1 MRNYQQIIDIAK
13 CLIQA
18 VDARDYNRMQE
29 IVEQL
34 DKAYKKEFGDSLDSY
49 QAYYAFVLMNL
60 ASARY
65 FSFNNMYGQVH
76 ERYKEVEKYMNVFRN
91 NKGYSS
97 EEKTAVEDLFVS
109 MEQINRATPEKHQN
123 LVISRY
129 DTRCCLCRVLPAN
142 KTGSHM
148 VPNFLSHPTF
158 SWDGKGKR
166 FHEALNH
173 DLLNAADLNCQFCGR
188 DVPEWRFAQGEGKT
202 EVTDED
208 IANNINQLEYD
219 NEFCSFCEGRF
230 GILETAY
237 AQYYNRQKK
246 SINPRVA
253 YLFWTSVLWRMSMG
267 SMSIFMDMNDEL
279 PLRRM
284 LDSSIRDTIKEIE
297 EDNSNLGEWK
307 YAMFRVLG
315 LKDGDKGIF
324 GHRKESSPYV
334 VMYNDLVMVFFHN
347 NPSDEELSVGP
358 IQVHRDQLNDWQHP
372 EKTYSADRR
381 WFMDVRDWIVES
393 SYDYY
398 DPIREKTLRTIR
410 EKERSEERV
419 LDESFK
425 KKAISIARLSV
436 PPQPQIIRL
445 HKMQRIVIAWVR
457 LNEAVQK
464 GEAYDPLQDEDLFL
478 QQRDLELY
486 YRDLAKMS
494 RHSEYH
500 DKVPKFPFYE
510 EARKA
515 IPDPQEWAVAYDEGM
530 TDPKYLNACK
540 EFVSTLNHKEINHL
554 INGVPKPYI
563 NPYKNIGRNDPCPC
577 GSGKKFKKCCGRY

>member
-1 MRNYQQIIDIAK
+1 MRNYQLIIDIAN

-18 VDARDYNRMQE
+18 VDARDNIRMQE

-34 DKAYKKEFGDSLDSY
+34 DKAYKKEFGDSLDCY
-49 QAYYAFVLMNL
+49 QAFYAFVLMNL

-76 ERYKEVEKYMNVFRN
+76 ERYKDVEKCMNVFRKN
-91 NKGYSS
+91 EDYST
-97 EEKTAVEDLFVS
+97 EEKKAVEDLFVS

-123 LVISRY
+123 SVITRF

-173 DLLNAADLNCQFCGR
+173 DFLNAPDWNCQFYGR

-219 NEFCSFCEGRF
+219 NEFCSVCEDRF
-230 GILETAY
+230 GILESAY

-253 YLFWTSVLWRMSMG
+253 YLFWMSVLWRMSMG
-267 SMSIFMDMNDEL
+267 SMSIFMDLNDEL

-284 LDSSIRDTIKEIE
+284 LDNSIRDTIKEIE

-315 LKDGDKGIF
+315 LKDGDKGIV

-334 VMYNDLVMVFFHN
+334 VMYNDLVMVFFHKS
-347 NPSDEELSVGP
+347 PSDEELSVGP
-358 IQVHRDQLNDWQHP
+358 IQLHRDQLNDWQNP

-425 KKAISIARLSV
+425 KKAINIARLSA
-436 PPQPQIIRL
+436 PPQSQIIRL
-445 HKMQRIVIAWVR
+445 HKMQRILIAWYK
-457 LNEAVQK
+457 LNEAAKK
-464 GEAYDPLQDEDLFL
+464 GDAYDPLQDEDLFL
-478 QQRDLELY
+478 QQRDFELY

-500 DKVPKFPFYE
+500 ENVPKFPFYE

-515 IPDPQEWAVAYDEGM
+515 IPDPQEWAVAYDEGVA
-530 TDPKYLNACK
+530 DPKYLNAYK

-554 INGVPKPYI
+554 INGVPEPYI
-563 NPYKNIGRNDPCPC
+563 NPYKDIGRNDPCPC